1 MTEMISPGVRR
12 SPKPKVSESTP
23 HSNNLELI
31 GLLILCLNAFFLI
44 GAFDVQGK
52 WLIGRMILWTLKP
65 LLGTIGIFIIPPAFA
80 LLGLSFLEH
89 RKHRLLNGFAQYA
102 LLLCFLLLPFV
113 NLLTR
118 FEIGSFYH
126 PSDGEKVGIFGASL
140 GFAFKALFGP
150 SGGMIALG
158 VFALFSL
165 PPVSGYAPSEI
176 MSSIVRFAGYT
187 SRKYKGRDSKNDT
200 VLHKKRTQKLDIV
213 EQVNEEFFIPDSI
226 PEEYIEPSK
235 YVPGLLPIPQDETL
249 LVDEGTQQIQ
259 LDFHQ
264 MLRES
269 SEFTFPSTDLLNSP
283 PTAMAEE
290 DKRYLA
296 TQIEKALTDYGV
308 QATVEDMIVGP
319 VIIRCELKPAPGVR
333 VNAIRSLRS
342 ELAMA
347 LSAKSLRIEAPIP
360 GRDVMGIE
368 FPNNKKRIVTLREL
382 LECDEF
388 VKSKS
393 LLTVCIGKDLAG
405 QPIVGDLSKMP
416 HLLIAGQT
424 GAGKSV
430 CLNSIVMSLLFK
442 TAPDE
447 VKIILIDPKRVEMNL
462 YENLPHLLVPV
473 VQEWKDAKNVLIWVA
488 KEMAARLEKLKQSR
502 CRDIATF
509 NSKRPNGEFM
519 PYIIIVID
527 EFATL
532 MDLSSGREVER
543 LINHLARLARAS
555 GIHLILA
562 TQRPDVKVI
571 TGSIKANIP
580 ARIAFS
586 VPSQVDSRTILDRS
600 GADLLLGEGD
610 MLFRGPRDSSPRRA
624 QGAFVSDDEIERVVD
639 YLLQQIEPQFNTAIL
654 EDQGEIDDLHGIAPL
669 DEDEEAAG
677 FENAEEDEMYFREAI
692 KILLNKKRIS
702 ASLLQRELRIGY
714 NRASRIVDIMEE
726 RGMISG
732 WDGQRSRKLIN
743 PNSGGGGISDFID
756 DISED

>member
-1 MTEMISPGVRR
+1 MTDMISPGVRR
-12 SPKPKVSESTP
+12 SPKTKIPEPAPLSK
-23 HSNNLELI
+23 NLELI
-31 GLLILCLNAFFLI
+31 GLVILSLNAFFLI
-44 GAFDVQGK
+44 GAFDVNAQ
-52 WLIGRMILWTLKP
+52 WIMGRIIQSILKP
-65 LLGTIGIFIIPPAFA
+65 LVGTLGILIIPPAFV
-80 LLGLSFLEH
+80 LLGISYLLH
-89 RKHRLLNGFAQYA
+89 RRHRLFNGLAQYA
-102 LLLCFLLLPFV
+102 LLLCFLFLPFV
-113 NLLTR
+113 NLATR
-118 FEIGSFYH
+118 LEIGSFYH
-126 PSDGEKVGIFGASL
+126 PSDGERVGALGASL
-140 GFAFKALFGP
+140 GLVFKALFGP
-150 SGGMIALG
+150 SGGLIALG

-165 PPVSGYAPSEI
+165 PPVTGYAPSEI
-176 MSSIVRFAGYT
+176 ATSVARFARLIRQKKDAFNGKKE
-187 SRKYKGRDSKNDT
+187 SE
-200 VLHKKRTQKLDIV
+200 LHKKKAQKLDIV
-213 EQVNEEFFIPDSI
+213 DQMDEEFFIPDSI
-226 PEEYIEPSK
+226 PEEILESPK
-235 YVPGLLPIPQDETL
+235 FVPGLLPSPKEESL
-249 LVDEGTQQIQ
+249 LVEEETQQIQ
-259 LDFHQ
+259 LNFHQ

-269 SEFTFPSTDLLNSP
+269 SDFVFPSTDLLNSP
-283 PTAMAEE
+283 PAAMPDE

-296 TQIEKALTDYGV
+296 AQIEKALTDYGV
-308 QATVEDMIVGP
+308 QATVEDMVVGP

-382 LECDEF
+382 LDCDEF

-405 QPIVGDLSKMP
+405 QPIIGDLSKMP

-473 VQEWKDAKNVLIWVA
+473 VQEWKDVKNSLIWVA
-488 KEMAARLEKLKQSR
+488 KEMSARLEKLKVSR

-509 NSKRPNGEFM
+509 NSKRPGGEFM
-519 PYIIIVID
+519 PYIVIVID

-532 MDLSSGREVER
+532 MDLASGREVER

-555 GIHLILA
+555 GIHLVLA

-639 YLLQQIEPQFNTAIL
+639 YLLQQIEPSFNTEIL
-654 EDQGEIDDLHGIAPL
+654 EDQGEIDDLQGIAPL
-669 DEDEEAAG
+669 EDDEEAAG
-677 FENAEEDEMYFREAI
+677 FENAEEDEMYFREAV
-692 KILLNKKRIS
+692 KILMHKKRIS
-702 ASLLQRELRIGY
+702 ASMLQRELRIGY
-714 NRASRIVDIMEE
+714 NRASRIIDRMEE
-726 RGMISG
+726 GGMISG
-732 WDGQRSRKLIN
+732 WDGQRARRPIN
-743 PNSGGGGISDFID
+743 PKYGDGGISDFID
-756 DISED
+756 HIDDD